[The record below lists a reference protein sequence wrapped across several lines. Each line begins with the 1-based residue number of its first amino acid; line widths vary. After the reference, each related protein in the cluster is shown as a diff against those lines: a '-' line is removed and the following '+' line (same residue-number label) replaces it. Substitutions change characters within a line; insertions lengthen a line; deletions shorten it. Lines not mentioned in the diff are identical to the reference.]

1 MKKSILFC
9 MHSLEIGGAE
19 RALLGLLYSID
30 YEKYD
35 VDLFL
40 MRHHGEFM
48 KMLPPNV
55 HLLPEIREYTGLAV
69 PMVSLIKRGL
79 FGVCLGRLEAKVR
92 SKLYQ
97 KQNPHTGD
105 SSVELEYSHKY
116 TRRFMPEISS
126 KEYDLAVSFL
136 TPHYFAAEKV
146 RAKKRVAWIHTDYS
160 TLQVDA
166 TSELAMWEKYDNIIS
181 ISEDCTAGFVQVF
194 PTLKDKIVLIQNI
207 SSPKLIQMQADEFDA
222 KKEMRTDGKTV
233 LLSIG
238 RYAFQKNFDNVPD
251 ICRRMLEKGVNVK
264 WYLIGF
270 GSDEMRIHEK
280 IRENGMEE
288 HVIMLGKRSNP
299 YPYIKACDVYV
310 QPSRYE
316 GKAVTVREAQ
326 ILCKPVI
333 ITNYPTASS
342 QIEEGIDGVI
352 VPLDNKACA
361 EEMAAILT
369 SSEVTERLKRNCEN
383 RNYNNTAEA
392 EKLYGLIG

>member
-1 MKKSILFC
+1 
-9 MHSLEIGGAE
+9 
-19 RALLGLLYSID
+19 
-30 YEKYD
+30 
-35 VDLFL
+35 
-40 MRHHGEFM
+40 
-48 KMLPPNV
+48 
-55 HLLPEIREYTGLAV
+55 
-69 PMVSLIKRGL
+69 
-79 FGVCLGRLEAKVR
+79 
-92 SKLYQ
+92 
-97 KQNPHTGD
+97 
-105 SSVELEYSHKY
+105 
-116 TRRFMPEISS
+116 
-126 KEYDLAVSFL
+126 
-136 TPHYFAAEKV
+136 
-146 RAKKRVAWIHTDYS
+146 
-160 TLQVDA
+160 
-166 TSELAMWEKYDNIIS
+166 
-181 ISEDCTAGFVQVF
+181 
-194 PTLKDKIVLIQNI
+194 
-207 SSPKLIQMQADEFDA
+207 MQADEFDA
-222 KKEMRTDGKTV
+222 GEEMRTDGGTV

-288 HVIMLGKRSNP
+288 HVIMMGKRSNP

-369 SSEVTERLKRNCEN
+369 NSEVTERLKRNCEN

-392 EKLYGLIG
+392 EKLYDLIG